1 MPSITNQTPQL
12 GKKVQIVPHGGTD
25 SRLAVRHHLSQSRP
39 VSSPRTS
46 AIITGASRN
55 IGAAIAIRL
64 ASDGYPVAINY
75 YSEKERADALSVKS
89 QIVDSGGRAEI
100 YQCDVSKSD
109 QIERMFASITADLGA
124 PSVLVNNAATSVA
137 SAITFREI
145 TEQAWDEVS
154 DTNLKGVFLCCKA
167 FDKFSIPQTHRSII
181 NISSIRVSIGMT
193 GNSHYTAAKAAL
205 IGFGRVLAR
214 ELGESEIRVNS
225 ILPGAITTPD
235 QAAYGD
241 VAALHKMIL
250 DSQSLKRLGM
260 PVDIAN
266 LVSFLVSPDAAFI
279 TGQSILCDGGWAFQ

>member
-1 MPSITNQTPQL
+1 MTYAKGS
-12 GKKVQIVPHGGTD
+12 
-25 SRLAVRHHLSQSRP
+25 AV
-39 VSSPRTS
+39 
-46 AIITGASRN
+46 ITGASRN
-55 IGAAIAIRL
+55 IGAAIALRL
-64 ASDGYPVAINY
+64 ASDGFPVAINY
-75 YSEKERADALSVKS
+75 YSEQEKSDAQQVREEISAT
-89 QIVDSGGRAEI
+89 GGNAEI
-100 YQCDVSKSD
+100 YQCDVSKSAE
-109 QIERMFASITADLGA
+109 IERMFASVTADLGA

-145 TEQAWDEVS
+145 DERAWDEVS

-167 FDKFSIPQTHRSII
+167 FDKYSVPGSYRSIV
-181 NISSIRVSIGMT
+181 NISSIRVSIGME

-214 ELGESEIRVNS
+214 ELGSSEIRVNA

-266 LVSFLVSPDAAFI
+266 LVSFLVSADASFI

>member
-1 MPSITNQTPQL
+1 MTYAKGS
-12 GKKVQIVPHGGTD
+12 
-25 SRLAVRHHLSQSRP
+25 AV
-39 VSSPRTS
+39 
-46 AIITGASRN
+46 ITGASRN
-55 IGAAIAIRL
+55 IGAAIALRL
-64 ASDGYPVAINY
+64 ASDGFPVAINY
-75 YSEKERADALSVKS
+75 YSEQEKSDAQQVREEISAA
-89 QIVDSGGRAEI
+89 GGKAEI
-100 YQCDVSKSD
+100 YQCDVSKSAE
-109 QIERMFASITADLGA
+109 IEKMFASVTADLGA

-145 TEQAWDEVS
+145 DELAWDEVS

-167 FDKFSIPQTHRSII
+167 FDKYSVPGSYRSIV
-181 NISSIRVSIGMT
+181 NISSIRVSIGME

-214 ELGESEIRVNS
+214 ELGSSEIRVNA

-266 LVSFLVSPDAAFI
+266 LVSFLVSADASFI

>member
-1 MPSITNQTPQL
+1 MTYAKGS
-12 GKKVQIVPHGGTD
+12 
-25 SRLAVRHHLSQSRP
+25 AV
-39 VSSPRTS
+39 
-46 AIITGASRN
+46 ITGASRN
-55 IGAAIAIRL
+55 IGAAIALRL
-64 ASDGYPVAINY
+64 ASDGFPVAINY
-75 YSEKERADALSVKS
+75 YSEQEKSDAQQVREEISAA
-89 QIVDSGGRAEI
+89 GGKAEI
-100 YQCDVSKSD
+100 YQCDVSKSAE
-109 QIERMFASITADLGA
+109 IEKMFASVTANLGA

-145 TEQAWDEVS
+145 DERAWDEVS

-167 FDKFSIPQTHRSII
+167 FDKYSVPGSYRSIV
-181 NISSIRVSIGMT
+181 NISSIRVSIGME

-214 ELGESEIRVNS
+214 ELGSSEIRVNA

-266 LVSFLVSPDAAFI
+266 LVSFLVSADASFI

>member
-1 MPSITNQTPQL
+1 MSE
-12 GKKVQIVPHGGTD
+12 
-25 SRLAVRHHLSQSRP
+25 SRAMNAQKIHSGSAV
-39 VSSPRTS
+39 
-46 AIITGASRN
+46 ITGASRN
-55 IGAAIAIRL
+55 IGEAIAIRL
-64 ASDGYPVAINY
+64 ASDGFPVAINY
-75 YSEKERADALSVKS
+75 YSEREQSDAQNVKDL
-89 QIVDSGGRAEI
+89 IAKSGGKAEI

-109 QIERMFASITADLGA
+109 QIEKMFQKVTADLGA

-145 TEQAWDEVS
+145 DERAWDEVS

-167 FDKFSIPQTHRSII
+167 FDKYSVPGSYRSII
-181 NISSIRVSIGMT
+181 NISSIRVSIGME

-214 ELGESEIRVNS
+214 ELGPSEIRVNA

-241 VAALHKMIL
+241 VAALQKMIL

-266 LVSFLVSPDAAFI
+266 LVSFLVSPDASFI

>member
-1 MPSITNQTPQL
+1 MTSL
-12 GKKVQIVPHGGTD
+12 K
-25 SRLAVRHHLSQSRP
+25 
-39 VSSPRTS
+39 TS
-46 AIITGASRN
+46 AVVTGASRN
-55 IGAAIAIRL
+55 IGAAIALRL
-64 ASDGYPVAINY
+64 AADGYPVAINY
-75 YSEKERADALSVKS
+75 YSENEKNDALAVKKE
-89 QIVDSGGRAEI
+89 ITAAGGIAEI
-100 YQCDVSKSD
+100 YQCDVSQSAQVD
-109 QIERMFASITADLGA
+109 QMFSLVKNDLGA

-145 TEQAWDEVS
+145 DEAAWDEVT

-167 FDKFSIPQTHRSII
+167 FDKYSNEGTFRSII
-181 NISSIRVSIGMT
+181 NISSIRVAIGME

-205 IGFGRVLAR
+205 IGLSRVLAR
-214 ELGESEIRVNS
+214 ELGPSEIRVNS

-241 VAALHKMIL
+241 VAALHRMIL

>member
-1 MPSITNQTPQL
+1 MAMSNNL
-12 GKKVQIVPHGGTD
+12 G
-25 SRLAVRHHLSQSRP
+25 SAV
-39 VSSPRTS
+39 
-46 AIITGASRN
+46 ITGASRN

-64 ASDGYPVAINY
+64 AADGFPVAINF
-75 YSEKERADALSVKS
+75 YSEKERTDAEGVKEL
-89 QIVDSGGRAEI
+89 ITKAGGRAEI

-109 QIERMFASITADLGA
+109 QIESMFAKITGDLGA
-124 PSVLVNNAATSVA
+124 PTVLVNNAATSVA

-145 TEQAWDEVS
+145 DEQAWDEVS

-167 FDKFSIPQTHRSII
+167 FDKYSLPGTYRSII
-181 NISSIRVSIGMT
+181 NISSIRVAIGME

-205 IGFGRVLAR
+205 IGLSRVLAR
-214 ELGESEIRVNS
+214 ELGPSEIRVNS

-266 LVSFLVSPDAAFI
+266 LVSFLVSPDASFI

>member
-1 MPSITNQTPQL
+1 MAMSTNL
-12 GKKVQIVPHGGTD
+12 GT
-25 SRLAVRHHLSQSRP
+25 AV
-39 VSSPRTS
+39 
-46 AIITGASRN
+46 ITGASRN

-64 ASDGYPVAINY
+64 ASDGFPVAINY
-75 YSEKERADALSVKS
+75 YSDKERSDAQQVKDF
-89 QIVDSGGRAEI
+89 IIKAGGRAEI

-109 QIERMFASITADLGA
+109 QIESMFAKLTVDLGA

-145 TEQAWDEVS
+145 DEQAWDEVS

-167 FDKFSIPQTHRSII
+167 FDKYSVAGTYRSII
-181 NISSIRVSIGMT
+181 NISSIRVAIGME

-214 ELGESEIRVNS
+214 ELGPSEIRVNS

-250 DSQSLKRLGM
+250 ESQSLKRLGM

-266 LVSFLVSPDAAFI
+266 LVSFLVGPDASFI

>member
-1 MPSITNQTPQL
+1 VENQENL
-12 GKKVQIVPHGGTD
+12 GI
-25 SRLAVRHHLSQSRP
+25 LAQRRYLSESTA
-39 VSSPRTS
+39 VTSSKTS
-46 AIITGASRN
+46 AVVTGASRN
-55 IGAAIAIRL
+55 IGAAIALRL
-64 ASDGYPVAINY
+64 AADGYPVAINH
-75 YSEKERADALSVKS
+75 YSENEKNDALSVKEEIES
-89 QIVDSGGRAEI
+89 AGGRAEI
-100 YQCDVSKSD
+100 YQCDVSQSIQVD
-109 QIERMFASITADLGA
+109 QMFSAVKKDLGA
-124 PSVLVNNAATSVA
+124 PSILVNNAATSVA

-145 TEQAWDEVS
+145 EEAAWDEVT

-167 FDKFSIPQTHRSII
+167 FDKYSNEGTFRSII
-181 NISSIRVSIGMT
+181 NISSIRVAIGME

-205 IGFGRVLAR
+205 IGLSRVLAR
-214 ELGESEIRVNS
+214 ELGPSEIRVNS

-241 VAALHKMIL
+241 VAALHRMIL

>member
-1 MPSITNQTPQL
+1 MTFAKGS
-12 GKKVQIVPHGGTD
+12 
-25 SRLAVRHHLSQSRP
+25 AV
-39 VSSPRTS
+39 
-46 AIITGASRN
+46 ITGASRN
-55 IGAAIAIRL
+55 IGAAIALRL
-64 ASDGYPVAINY
+64 ASDGFPVAINY
-75 YSEKERADALSVKS
+75 YSEQEKSDAQQVREEISAA
-89 QIVDSGGRAEI
+89 GGKAEI
-100 YQCDVSKSD
+100 YQCDVSKSAE
-109 QIERMFASITADLGA
+109 IEKMFASVTADLGA

-145 TEQAWDEVS
+145 DERAWDEVS

-167 FDKFSIPQTHRSII
+167 FDKYSVPGSYRSIV
-181 NISSIRVSIGMT
+181 NISSIRVSIGME
-193 GNSHYTAAKAAL
+193 GNSNYTAAKAAL

-214 ELGESEIRVNS
+214 ELGSSEIRVNA

-266 LVSFLVSPDAAFI
+266 LVSFLVSADASFI

>member
-1 MPSITNQTPQL
+1 MAMSTNL
-12 GKKVQIVPHGGTD
+12 GT
-25 SRLAVRHHLSQSRP
+25 AV
-39 VSSPRTS
+39 
-46 AIITGASRN
+46 ITGASRN

-64 ASDGYPVAINY
+64 ASDGFSVAINY
-75 YSEKERADALSVKS
+75 YSDNERSDAQQVKDF
-89 QIVDSGGRAEI
+89 IIKAGGRAEI

-109 QIERMFASITADLGA
+109 QIESMFAKLTVDLGA

-137 SAITFREI
+137 SAITFRDI
-145 TEQAWDEVS
+145 DEQAWDEVS

-167 FDKFSIPQTHRSII
+167 FDKYSVAGTYRSII
-181 NISSIRVSIGMT
+181 NISSIRVAIGME

-214 ELGESEIRVNS
+214 ELGPSEIRVNS

-250 DSQSLKRLGM
+250 ESQSLKRLGM

-266 LVSFLVSPDAAFI
+266 LVSFLVGPDASFI

>member
-1 MPSITNQTPQL
+1 MTYAKGS
-12 GKKVQIVPHGGTD
+12 
-25 SRLAVRHHLSQSRP
+25 AV
-39 VSSPRTS
+39 
-46 AIITGASRN
+46 ITGASRN
-55 IGAAIAIRL
+55 IGAAIALRL
-64 ASDGYPVAINY
+64 ASDGFPVAINY
-75 YSEKERADALSVKS
+75 YSEQEKSDAQQVREEISAT
-89 QIVDSGGRAEI
+89 GGKAEI
-100 YQCDVSKSD
+100 YQCDVSKSAE
-109 QIERMFASITADLGA
+109 IEKMFASVTANLGA

-145 TEQAWDEVS
+145 DERAWDEVS

-167 FDKFSIPQTHRSII
+167 FDKYSVPGSYRSIV
-181 NISSIRVSIGMT
+181 NISSIRVSIGME

-214 ELGESEIRVNS
+214 ELGSSEIRVNA

-266 LVSFLVSPDAAFI
+266 LVSFLVSADASFI

>member
-1 MPSITNQTPQL
+1 MAMSTNL
-12 GKKVQIVPHGGTD
+12 GT
-25 SRLAVRHHLSQSRP
+25 AV
-39 VSSPRTS
+39 
-46 AIITGASRN
+46 ITGASRN

-64 ASDGYPVAINY
+64 ASDGFPVAINY
-75 YSEKERADALSVKS
+75 YSDNERSDAQQVKDF
-89 QIVDSGGRAEI
+89 IIKAGGRAEI

-109 QIERMFASITADLGA
+109 QIESMFAKLTVDLGA

-145 TEQAWDEVS
+145 DEQAWDEVS

-167 FDKFSIPQTHRSII
+167 FDKYSVVGTYRSII
-181 NISSIRVSIGMT
+181 NISSIRVAIGME

-214 ELGESEIRVNS
+214 ELGPSEIRVNS

-250 DSQSLKRLGM
+250 ESQSLKRLGM

-266 LVSFLVSPDAAFI
+266 LVSFLVGPDASFI

>member
-1 MPSITNQTPQL
+1 MTSKQPS
-12 GKKVQIVPHGGTD
+12 
-25 SRLAVRHHLSQSRP
+25 AV
-39 VSSPRTS
+39 
-46 AIITGASRN
+46 ITGASRN
-55 IGAAIAIRL
+55 IGAAIALRL
-64 ASDGYPVAINY
+64 ASDGYSVAINY
-75 YSEKERADALSVKS
+75 YSEKEKLDAQGVKD
-89 QIVDSGGRAEI
+89 QIISAGANAEI
-100 YQCDVSKSD
+100 YQCDVSKAD
-109 QIERMFASITADLGA
+109 EIESMFKAITSDLGA

-137 SAITFREI
+137 SAVTFREI
-145 TEQAWDEVS
+145 DEKAWDEVT
-154 DTNLKGVFLCCKA
+154 DTNLKGVFLCCRA
-167 FDKFSIPQTHRSII
+167 FDRYSAAGSNRSIV
-181 NISSIRVSIGMT
+181 NISSIRVAIGME

-214 ELGESEIRVNS
+214 ELGSSEIRVNA

>member
-1 MPSITNQTPQL
+1 MSESMDMKS
-12 GKKVQIVPHGGTD
+12 G
-25 SRLAVRHHLSQSRP
+25 SAV
-39 VSSPRTS
+39 
-46 AIITGASRN
+46 ITGASRN
-55 IGAAIAIRL
+55 IGAAIATRL
-64 ASDGYPVAINY
+64 STDGFPVAINY
-75 YSEKERADALSVKS
+75 YSKNEHSDAQAVKEEIVKS
-89 QIVDSGGRAEI
+89 GGKAEI
-100 YQCDVSKSD
+100 YQCDVSQND
-109 QIERMFASITADLGA
+109 QIEAMFRAVTADLGA
-124 PSVLVNNAATSVA
+124 PNVLVNNAATSVA

-145 TEQAWDEVS
+145 DESAWDEVS

-167 FDKFSIPQTHRSII
+167 FDKYSIPGSYRSII
-181 NISSIRVSIGMT
+181 NISSIRVSIGME

-214 ELGESEIRVNS
+214 ELGPSEIRVNA

-279 TGQSILCDGGWAFQ
+279 TGQSILCDGGWVFQ

>member
-1 MPSITNQTPQL
+1 MTYAKGS
-12 GKKVQIVPHGGTD
+12 
-25 SRLAVRHHLSQSRP
+25 AV
-39 VSSPRTS
+39 
-46 AIITGASRN
+46 ITGASRN
-55 IGAAIAIRL
+55 IGAAIALRL
-64 ASDGYPVAINY
+64 ASDGFPVAINY
-75 YSEKERADALSVKS
+75 YSEQEKSDAQQVREEISAT
-89 QIVDSGGRAEI
+89 GGKAEI
-100 YQCDVSKSD
+100 YQCDVSKSAE
-109 QIERMFASITADLGA
+109 IEKMFASVTADLGA

-145 TEQAWDEVS
+145 EERAWDEVS

-167 FDKFSIPQTHRSII
+167 FDKYSVPGSYRSIV
-181 NISSIRVSIGMT
+181 NISSIRVSIGME

-214 ELGESEIRVNS
+214 ELGSSEIRVNA

-266 LVSFLVSPDAAFI
+266 LVSFLVSADASFI

>member
-1 MPSITNQTPQL
+1 MTHAKGS
-12 GKKVQIVPHGGTD
+12 
-25 SRLAVRHHLSQSRP
+25 AV
-39 VSSPRTS
+39 
-46 AIITGASRN
+46 ITGASRN
-55 IGAAIAIRL
+55 IGAAIALRL
-64 ASDGYPVAINY
+64 ASDGFPVAINY
-75 YSEKERADALSVKS
+75 YSEQERSDAQQVREEISAT
-89 QIVDSGGRAEI
+89 GGKAEI
-100 YQCDVSKSD
+100 YQCDVSKSAE
-109 QIERMFASITADLGA
+109 IERMFASVTADLGA

-145 TEQAWDEVS
+145 DERAWDEVS

-167 FDKFSIPQTHRSII
+167 FDKYSVPGSYRSIV
-181 NISSIRVSIGMT
+181 NISSIRVSIGME

-214 ELGESEIRVNS
+214 ELGSSEIRVNA

-266 LVSFLVSPDAAFI
+266 LVSFLVSADASFI

>member
-1 MPSITNQTPQL
+1 MSE
-12 GKKVQIVPHGGTD
+12 
-25 SRLAVRHHLSQSRP
+25 SRAMNAQKIHSGSAV
-39 VSSPRTS
+39 
-46 AIITGASRN
+46 ITGASRN
-55 IGAAIAIRL
+55 IGEAIAIRL
-64 ASDGYPVAINY
+64 ASDGFPVAINY
-75 YSEKERADALSVKS
+75 YSEREQSDAQNVKDL
-89 QIVDSGGRAEI
+89 IAESGGKAEI

-109 QIERMFASITADLGA
+109 QIEQMFQKVTADLGA

-145 TEQAWDEVS
+145 DERAWDEVS

-167 FDKFSIPQTHRSII
+167 FDKYSVPGSYRSII
-181 NISSIRVSIGMT
+181 NISSIRVSIGME

-214 ELGESEIRVNS
+214 ELGPSEIRVNA

-241 VAALHKMIL
+241 VAALQKMIL

-266 LVSFLVSPDAAFI
+266 LVSFLVSPDASFI

>member
-1 MPSITNQTPQL
+1 MTYAKGS
-12 GKKVQIVPHGGTD
+12 
-25 SRLAVRHHLSQSRP
+25 AV
-39 VSSPRTS
+39 
-46 AIITGASRN
+46 ITGASRN
-55 IGAAIAIRL
+55 IGAAIALRL
-64 ASDGYPVAINY
+64 ASDGFPVAINY
-75 YSEKERADALSVKS
+75 YSEQEKSDAQQVREEISAT
-89 QIVDSGGRAEI
+89 GGKAEI
-100 YQCDVSKSD
+100 YQCDVSKSAE
-109 QIERMFASITADLGA
+109 IEKMFASVTADLGA

-145 TEQAWDEVS
+145 DERAWDEVS

-167 FDKFSIPQTHRSII
+167 FDKYSVPGSYRSIV
-181 NISSIRVSIGMT
+181 NISSIRVSIGME

-205 IGFGRVLAR
+205 IGFGRVLAL
-214 ELGESEIRVNS
+214 ELGSSEIRVNA

-266 LVSFLVSPDAAFI
+266 LVSFLVSADASFI

>member
-1 MPSITNQTPQL
+1 MTYAKGS
-12 GKKVQIVPHGGTD
+12 
-25 SRLAVRHHLSQSRP
+25 AV
-39 VSSPRTS
+39 
-46 AIITGASRN
+46 ITGASRN
-55 IGAAIAIRL
+55 IGAAIALRL
-64 ASDGYPVAINY
+64 ASDGFPVAINY
-75 YSEKERADALSVKS
+75 YSEQEKSDAQQVREEISAA
-89 QIVDSGGRAEI
+89 GGKAEI
-100 YQCDVSKSD
+100 YQCDVSKSAE
-109 QIERMFASITADLGA
+109 IEKMFASVTADLGA

-145 TEQAWDEVS
+145 DERAWDEVS

-167 FDKFSIPQTHRSII
+167 FDKYSVPGSYRSIV
-181 NISSIRVSIGMT
+181 NISSIRVSIGME

-214 ELGESEIRVNS
+214 ELGSSEIRVNA

-266 LVSFLVSPDAAFI
+266 LVSFLVSADASFI

>member
-1 MPSITNQTPQL
+1 MNAQKIHS
-12 GKKVQIVPHGGTD
+12 G
-25 SRLAVRHHLSQSRP
+25 SAV
-39 VSSPRTS
+39 
-46 AIITGASRN
+46 ITGASRN
-55 IGAAIAIRL
+55 IGEAIAIRL
-64 ASDGYPVAINY
+64 ASDGFPVAINY
-75 YSEKERADALSVKS
+75 YSEREQSDAQNVKNF
-89 QIVDSGGRAEI
+89 IANSGGKAEI

-109 QIERMFASITADLGA
+109 QIEQMFQKVSADLGA

-145 TEQAWDEVS
+145 DERAWDEVS

-167 FDKFSIPQTHRSII
+167 FDKYSVPGSYRSII
-181 NISSIRVSIGMT
+181 NISSIRVSIGME

-214 ELGESEIRVNS
+214 ELGPSEIRVNA

-241 VAALHKMIL
+241 VAALQKMIL

-266 LVSFLVSPDAAFI
+266 LVSFLVSPDASFI

>member
-1 MPSITNQTPQL
+1 MTYAKGS
-12 GKKVQIVPHGGTD
+12 
-25 SRLAVRHHLSQSRP
+25 AV
-39 VSSPRTS
+39 
-46 AIITGASRN
+46 ITGASRN
-55 IGAAIAIRL
+55 IGAAIALRL
-64 ASDGYPVAINY
+64 ASDGFPVAINY
-75 YSEKERADALSVKS
+75 YSEQERSDAQQVREEISAT
-89 QIVDSGGRAEI
+89 GGKAEI
-100 YQCDVSKSD
+100 YQCDVSKSAE
-109 QIERMFASITADLGA
+109 IEKMFASVTADLGA

-145 TEQAWDEVS
+145 DERAWDEVS

-167 FDKFSIPQTHRSII
+167 FDKYSVPGSYRSIV
-181 NISSIRVSIGMT
+181 NISSIRVSIGME

-214 ELGESEIRVNS
+214 ELGSSEIRVNA

-266 LVSFLVSPDAAFI
+266 LVSFLVSADASFI

>member
-1 MPSITNQTPQL
+1 MNAQKIHS
-12 GKKVQIVPHGGTD
+12 G
-25 SRLAVRHHLSQSRP
+25 SAV
-39 VSSPRTS
+39 
-46 AIITGASRN
+46 ITGASRN
-55 IGAAIAIRL
+55 IGEAIAIRL
-64 ASDGYPVAINY
+64 ASDGFPVAINY
-75 YSEKERADALSVKS
+75 YSEREQSDAQNVKDLIS
-89 QIVDSGGRAEI
+89 KSGGKAEI

-109 QIERMFASITADLGA
+109 QIEQMFQKVTADLGA

-145 TEQAWDEVS
+145 DERAWDEVS

-167 FDKFSIPQTHRSII
+167 FDKYSVPGSYRSII
-181 NISSIRVSIGMT
+181 NISSIRVSIGME

-214 ELGESEIRVNS
+214 ELGPSEIRVNA

-241 VAALHKMIL
+241 VAALQKMIL

-266 LVSFLVSPDAAFI
+266 LVSFLVSPDASFI

>member
-1 MPSITNQTPQL
+1 MTFAKGS
-12 GKKVQIVPHGGTD
+12 
-25 SRLAVRHHLSQSRP
+25 AV
-39 VSSPRTS
+39 
-46 AIITGASRN
+46 ITGASRN
-55 IGAAIAIRL
+55 IGAAIALRL
-64 ASDGYPVAINY
+64 ASDGFPVAINY
-75 YSEKERADALSVKS
+75 YSEQEKSDAQQVREEISAA
-89 QIVDSGGRAEI
+89 GGKAEI
-100 YQCDVSKSD
+100 YQCDVSKSAE
-109 QIERMFASITADLGA
+109 IEKMFASVTADLGA

-145 TEQAWDEVS
+145 DERAWDEVS
-154 DTNLKGVFLCCKA
+154 NTNLKGVFLCCKA
-167 FDKFSIPQTHRSII
+167 FDKYSVPGSYRSIV
-181 NISSIRVSIGMT
+181 NISSIRVAIGME

-214 ELGESEIRVNS
+214 ELGPSEIRVNA

-266 LVSFLVSPDAAFI
+266 LVSFLVSPDASFI

>member
-1 MPSITNQTPQL
+1 MSLSNQS
-12 GKKVQIVPHGGTD
+12 G
-25 SRLAVRHHLSQSRP
+25 A
-39 VSSPRTS
+39 

-55 IGAAIAIRL
+55 IGAAIALRL
-64 ASDGYPVAINY
+64 AADGFPVAINY
-75 YSEKERADALSVKS
+75 YSKKEQTDAEEVKA
-89 QIVDSGGRAEI
+89 QIVNIGGRAEI
-100 YQCDVSKSD
+100 YQCDVSQSD
-109 QIERMFASITADLGA
+109 QIDRMFRDITADLGA

-145 TEQAWDEVS
+145 DEQAWDDVT

-167 FDKFSIPQTHRSII
+167 FDTYSVPGSYRSII
-181 NISSIRVSIGMT
+181 NISSIRVAIGME

-214 ELGESEIRVNS
+214 ELGASEIRVNA

-241 VAALHKMIL
+241 VAALQRMIL
-250 DSQSLKRLGM
+250 DAQSLKRLGM

-266 LVSFLVSPDAAFI
+266 LVSFLASPGASFI
-279 TGQSILCDGGWAFQ
+279 TGQSILCDGGWDFQ

>member
-1 MPSITNQTPQL
+1 MSNQS
-12 GKKVQIVPHGGTD
+12 G
-25 SRLAVRHHLSQSRP
+25 A
-39 VSSPRTS
+39 

-55 IGAAIAIRL
+55 IGAAIALRL
-64 ASDGYPVAINY
+64 AADGFPVAINY
-75 YSEKERADALSVKS
+75 YSEKEQTDAEEVKA
-89 QIVDSGGRAEI
+89 QIVNIGGRAEI
-100 YQCDVSKSD
+100 YQCDVSQSD
-109 QIERMFASITADLGA
+109 QIDRMFRDITADLGA

-145 TEQAWDEVS
+145 DEQAWDDVT

-167 FDKFSIPQTHRSII
+167 FDTYSVPGSYRSII
-181 NISSIRVSIGMT
+181 NISSIRVAIGME

-214 ELGESEIRVNS
+214 ELGASEIRVNA

-241 VAALHKMIL
+241 VAALQRMIL
-250 DSQSLKRLGM
+250 DAQSLKRLGM

-266 LVSFLVSPDAAFI
+266 LVSFLASPGASFI

>member
-1 MPSITNQTPQL
+1 MTYAKGS
-12 GKKVQIVPHGGTD
+12 
-25 SRLAVRHHLSQSRP
+25 AV
-39 VSSPRTS
+39 
-46 AIITGASRN
+46 ITGASRN
-55 IGAAIAIRL
+55 IGAAIALRL
-64 ASDGYPVAINY
+64 ASDGFPVAINY
-75 YSEKERADALSVKS
+75 YSEQEKSDAQQVREEISAT
-89 QIVDSGGRAEI
+89 GGKAEI
-100 YQCDVSKSD
+100 YQCDVSKSAE
-109 QIERMFASITADLGA
+109 IEKMFASVTADLGA

-145 TEQAWDEVS
+145 DERAWDEVS

-167 FDKFSIPQTHRSII
+167 FDKYSVPGSYRSIV
-181 NISSIRVSIGMT
+181 NTSSIRVSIGME

-214 ELGESEIRVNS
+214 ELGSSEIRVNA

-266 LVSFLVSPDAAFI
+266 LVSFLVSADASFI